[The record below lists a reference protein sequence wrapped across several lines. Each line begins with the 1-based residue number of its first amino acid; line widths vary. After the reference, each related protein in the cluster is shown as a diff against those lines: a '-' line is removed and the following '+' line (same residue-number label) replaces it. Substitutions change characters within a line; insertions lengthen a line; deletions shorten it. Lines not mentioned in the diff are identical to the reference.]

1 MSFSKRLTLAA
12 IIVVGLGLVGV
23 LAFGGPA
30 PTAGQAN
37 IPCYRAQGGAQ
48 YVAGSGCEYQFESG
62 ATLEAQRGSIV
73 SLGGSVLGPLQTPI
87 AVVYQTPFAP
97 TGFNQPIIAQTA
109 TAVVSF
115 TVPSAPGIYVITN
128 VGGANI
134 TLDDAGNTVMAG
146 DFAMGQYDAAWFYS
160 DGTRM
165 IELGRSNN

>member
-1 MSFSKRLTLAA
+1 MKKQA
-12 IIVVGLGLVGV
+12 IWIAMAPLLLILIFV
-23 LAFGGPA
+23 AFWQPS
-30 PTAGQAN
+30 TSTGQAN

-48 YVAGSGCEYQFESG
+48 QVAASGCEYQFESG
-62 ATLEAQRGSIV
+62 ATLEAQRGSVV
-73 SLGGSVLGPLQTPI
+73 SLGGAVLGPLQTPI

-97 TGFNQPIIAQTA
+97 NGFNQPIIAQTA

-115 TVPSAPGIYVITN
+115 TVPSSPGIYVITN